1 MDDVVEAAYAHCRAL
16 HRTHGR
22 SYYLATRL
30 LPASA
35 RRHVHALY
43 GFTRTADDLVDSPG
57 VDDPGASLESLRH
70 RLHEGLLDP
79 ARVRDHPVLPALVR
93 TTRELDLSVDQ
104 LDRFLDSMAMDLV
117 VSRYET
123 YDDLLVYMDGSAAV
137 IGTMLLPVLGPGDPV
152 AAREPARQLGLA
164 FQLTNFLRDVAEDLE
179 RGRVYLP
186 QADLRRFGVDD
197 ADLYS
202 AAAARHPSPAI
213 RGLLAFVA
221 ERARRHYTA
230 ALPGIGLLPPASARC
245 VAVAYRVYGAILDE
259 IVARDYDVFSSRV
272 VVPSLRR
279 LSLALSAL
287 LKPAP
292 SAPTP
297 GSLRQPDPA
306 SPRS

>member
-1 MDDVVEAAYAHCRAL
+1 VDDVVAAAYAHCQAL

-57 VDDPGASLESLRH
+57 AVDPAGCLASLRRRMH
-70 RLHEGLLDP
+70 DGLLDP
-79 ARVRDHPVLPALVR
+79 ACVRDDPVLPALVR
-93 TTRELDLSVDQ
+93 TTQEIGLSVDQ
-104 LDRFLDSMAMDLV
+104 LDRFLDSMAMDLAV
-117 VSRYET
+117 TRYET

-137 IGTMLLPVLGPGDPV
+137 IGTMLLPVLGPADPA

-179 RGRVYLP
+179 RDRVYLP
-186 QADLRRFGVDD
+186 QADLRRFGVTD
-197 ADLYS
+197 ADLRS
-202 AAAARHPSPAI
+202 AASARRPTPAI
-213 RGLLAFVA
+213 RSLLAFVA
-221 ERARRHYTA
+221 ERARRHYA
-230 ALPGIGLLPPASARC
+230 AARPGISVLPPASARC

-259 IVARDYDVFSSRV
+259 IVARDFDVFSGRV
-272 VVPSLRR
+272 VVPATRR
-279 LSLALSAL
+279 ISLALSAL

-292 SAPTP
+292 SAPVS
-297 GSLRQPDPA
+297 GSLRPPDPA